1 MTLGAASDRQSLP
14 RWATA
19 VEPDHLVASADDG
32 GTITW
37 TMFEHEELSGSITDL
52 VRDGVIITTA
62 DLSGD
67 GPLMLYVNRAV
78 EQLTGYSADELIGR
92 SPRMFQGPRTLE
104 VERRRIAA
112 ALEAAEPVRAELIN
126 YSKGG
131 AEYIIELDI
140 TPVLDDS
147 GRAVRFVAIQ
157 RDVTDA
163 RLTDR
168 WFRSLTE
175 HSAEVV
181 TVSDPDGTVRY
192 VSPSVES
199 MLGWRP
205 EDIVGTKGT
214 ALVHPADAARVAAGL
229 MNASRRPGSNAP
241 VEFRFKAVDGSWRW
255 LEAVTTNLLDEPAV
269 RALVVNAR
277 DVSSTKALEA
287 ERDRLDVDLR
297 DRAMH
302 DQLTGLLNRDEVER
316 QLSEDMNGAAT
327 LGDLIAIDVDDLA
340 LVNDTFG
347 HHAGDHVLR
356 EVADRLRRVTSPGSV
371 LSRVGSDEFLV
382 LLPAATDGTP
392 SFARQ
397 LADDLRR
404 AVRAPVHLDGRS
416 VRMTAC
422 AGVAPVVAGDA
433 DRSLGH
439 VEMALAAAKAQG
451 ADRCSAFDPAME
463 TAALDR
469 IEIVLDLRDAVAAGQ
484 LRLHY
489 QPSFRTG
496 DGVVGGI
503 EALVRWDHPRR
514 GLLSPGTFIA
524 AAEASRQIF
533 EIGHWVAVEACAARA
548 RLGRDHG
555 LCDDVTMW
563 INVSAV
569 ELERRSYSTEL
580 LAVIRDAGL
589 CPVQMG
595 IEVTES
601 ALMADPDAAIAHLD
615 TLSRAGVRIAIDDF
629 GTGYSSIAYITSFP
643 VDLVKF
649 DAMFTQRA
657 SQDPKTA
664 TVIRTIAALMRD
676 LGAHTCMEG
685 VETDEH
691 LRQVQ
696 SLGADLVAG
705 LFLAR
710 PVTEAEL
717 PWAAG
722 LDDAQPA
729 FVHAPSHPAAQLHGR
744 FGSA

>member
-1 MTLGAASDRQSLP
+1 MLA
-14 RWATA
+14 
-19 VEPDHLVASADDG
+19 
-32 GTITW
+32 
-37 TMFEHEELSGSITDL
+37 HEELSGSVTDL
-52 VRDGVIITTA
+52 VRDGVMITTA

-67 GPLMLYVNRAV
+67 GPVMLYVNRAV

-92 SPRMFQGPRTLE
+92 SPRMLHGPRTLE
-104 VERRRIAA
+104 VECRRIAA
-112 ALEAAEPVRAELIN
+112 ALETAEPVRAELVN
-126 YSKGG
+126 YSKDGR
-131 AEYIIELDI
+131 EYIIEVDI
-140 TPVLDDS
+140 TPVLDEA
-147 GRAVRFVAIQ
+147 GRPVRFVAIQ

-163 RLTDR
+163 RLADR

-175 HSAEVV
+175 HSAEMV
-181 TVSDPDGTVRY
+181 TVNDPDGTVRY

-199 MLGWRP
+199 ILGWRP

-214 ALVHPADAARVAAGL
+214 TLVHPADAARLATGL
-229 MNASRRPGSNAP
+229 LDKSRRPGSNAP
-241 VEFRFKAVDGSWRW
+241 TEFRFKAVDGSWRW
-255 LEAVTTNLLDEPAV
+255 MEAVTTNLLDEPAV
-269 RALVVNAR
+269 RALIVNAR
-277 DVSSTKALEA
+277 DVSSKKALED
-287 ERDRLDVDLR
+287 ERDRLDLDLR

-316 QLSEDMNGAAT
+316 RLSVDMNGAAT

-347 HHAGDHVLR
+347 HHAGDDVLR

-382 LLPAATDGTP
+382 LVPAAIDGTP
-392 SFARQ
+392 SIARR
-397 LADDLRR
+397 LADDLLQ
-404 AVRAPVHLDGRS
+404 AVRAPVHLDVRS

-433 DRSLGH
+433 DRSLRH
-439 VEMALAAAKAQG
+439 VEMALAAAKARG
-451 ADRCSAFDPAME
+451 ADRWSAFDPAME
-463 TAALDR
+463 TAAQDR
-469 IEIVLDLRDAVAAGQ
+469 IEIVLDLRDAVTAGQ

-489 QPSFRTG
+489 QPSFRMG

-514 GLLSPGTFIA
+514 GLLSPSTFVA
-524 AAEASRQIF
+524 AAEASGQIC
-533 EIGHWVAVEACAARA
+533 EIGHWVAAEACAARV

-555 LCDDVTMW
+555 LRDDVTMW

-569 ELERRSYSTEL
+569 ELERPSYSLEL

-589 CPVQMG
+589 CPAQMG

-615 TLSRAGVRIAIDDF
+615 TLSRAGVRVAIDDF

-657 SQDPKTA
+657 SQDPRTA

-676 LGAHTCMEG
+676 LGAQTCLEG
-685 VETDEH
+685 VEIDEH

-705 LFLAR
+705 FLLAR

-722 LDDAQPA
+722 LDEAQP
-729 FVHAPSHPAAQLHGR
+729 VVVHPAVRPTAQLDGQL
-744 FGSA
+744 GPA